1 MAEEEGFEP
10 SVFFYLSVGYK
21 VIVSKS
27 CLAALEN
34 TGALWQYPNET
45 VLFGL
50 PFCRSFND
58 AQAHKPS

>member
-50 PFCRSFND
+50 PFCR
-58 AQAHKPS
+58 